1 MSIFKQELI
10 SVNKLQSI
18 VSKQELID
26 EEEVSISMDVS
37 VVLLTLLSVTHV
49 TLLLT
54 LQNFQHFY

>member
-26 EEEVSISMDVS
+26 EEVSISMDVS
-37 VVLLTLLSVTHV
+37 VVLLTLLSVTHI